1 MRKDSA
7 EMRRKWNRPLAALLA
22 ACMLFSLL
30 PAAAAVETA
39 EEVDNSSSTV
49 LPEKTAP
56 VEDGNENQETPA
68 TDENA
73 DSTTP
78 DSSSE
83 EEAEPDSP
91 PEQEVEAPEVPAEPV
106 LPLEPEGDEE
116 NPPLEEDQKEEPP
129 AVLPAPDQI
138 LEDVVN
144 DAGNGAADGLLEF
157 MDVPAVF
164 SDTAESYE
172 YILDTDGIDSG
183 SIYAIYTNVESIVY
197 NRILY
202 HTGTG
207 QTDKV
212 PSTGLTD
219 NQLLLHQN
227 FPPARQIWIITA
239 VEGGYTVKSVDSGRY
254 LDLTAPSAKNINT
267 SESAVVLEIEQ
278 NSDGT
283 YTISKDGGSALA
295 FNPEDVGGKG
305 YGNIYAGT
313 EAASLR
319 LFKQTPV
326 GEEP

>member
-106 LPLEPEGDEE
+106 LPLEPEGDGENPLPAEEGDKEE
-116 NPPLEEDQKEEPP
+116 NLPLEEDQKEEPP

-157 MDVPAVF
+157 IDLPAVF

-172 YILDTDGIDSG
+172 YKI
-183 SIYAIYTNVESIVY
+183 
-197 NRILY
+197 
-202 HTGTG
+202 
-207 QTDKV
+207 
-212 PSTGLTD
+212 
-219 NQLLLHQN
+219 
-227 FPPARQIWIITA
+227 
-239 VEGGYTVKSVDSGRY
+239 GR
-254 LDLTAPSAKNINT
+254 AH
-267 SESAVVLEIEQ
+267 V
-278 NSDGT
+278 
-283 YTISKDGGSALA
+283 
-295 FNPEDVGGKG
+295 
-305 YGNIYAGT
+305 
-313 EAASLR
+313 
-319 LFKQTPV
+319 
-326 GEEP
+326 